1 MMRIPVQLKRKLK
14 IVLPLAIG
22 FFLVFY
28 SINSASPVERLKIW
42 NTIKNAD
49 YFWIS
54 ISLVFGFISNY
65 SRAVRWKY
73 MLAPLDCKP
82 KTYNSF
88 FAVMFG
94 YLSNLGIPRSGEIL
108 RGATLATYEN
118 ISFEKSFGTIVS
130 ERVIDLLMLL
140 LIMGWSLALQANEIL
155 HFFSEYEINI
165 WAGTGLL
172 VVLLGLFYAGILI
185 LRRLNSPLLTKV
197 KLFLEGMWEGM
208 ISIAGMKHKKMFILH
223 TFIIWGMYIAIF
235 WIVKFSIPEVATL
248 SLGPVLVAFI
258 VGSFSISI
266 TSGGIGL
273 YPIAVAYS
281 LQLFGVEKE
290 AGEAF
295 GWVLWVSQT
304 VLVIVLGIISAILL
318 PVLNKKNR
326 LSK

>member
-1 MMRIPVQLKRKLK
+1 
-14 IVLPLAIG
+14 
-22 FFLVFY
+22 
-28 SINSASPVERLKIW
+28 
-42 NTIKNAD
+42 
-49 YFWIS
+49 
-54 ISLVFGFISNY
+54 
-65 SRAVRWKY
+65 
-73 MLAPLDCKP
+73 
-82 KTYNSF
+82 
-88 FAVMFG
+88 
-94 YLSNLGIPRSGEIL
+94 
-108 RGATLATYEN
+108 
-118 ISFEKSFGTIVS
+118 
-130 ERVIDLLMLL
+130 
-140 LIMGWSLALQANEIL
+140 MGWSLALQANEIL

-304 VLVIVLGIISAILL
+304 VLVIVLGIISASLL